1 MKYPVSWCTV
11 PEPEAPSL
19 PPRVPAERV
28 RPPEAEFPGAF
39 FSYGM
44 SASNSALGVSSAN
57 ADSDSS
63 AIRSRANELWSEHA
77 SLSLPAGPSE
87 GGEHSCSPLP
97 PAGFQVRA
105 RNYLHDK
112 IKIAAEPSLF
122 DLMHVDMWR
131 SPQKIGN
138 VAARKDSWLRSAR
151 AAGDTREYLVILYV
165 TPATPYIHLAFY
177 LAVQP
182 ARLAARPHAQ
192 RLWTRFCQTGTE
204 GDAFRNERWK
214 VIPRIAEGP
223 WAVQAAV
230 GTKPALLGTKLEHT
244 WILCPNDDKGSGGA
258 APTTAGEQLGSP
270 SHARPRGSSFGVAH
284 GPGPYIESDCDVSS
298 SSMAYVLVSL
308 IQNSAKCVL
317 AEGQY
322 GGFTFCSRRVHLTP
336 SPRPSPP

>member
-1 MKYPVSWCTV
+1 MLPFMMHWGRSPVHLIS
-11 PEPEAPSL
+11 
-19 PPRVPAERV
+19 
-28 RPPEAEFPGAF
+28 
-39 FSYGM
+39 M
-44 SASNSALGVSSAN
+44 SASNSALGVLSSN

-63 AIRSRANELWSEHA
+63 SIRLRTNELWSEHA

-192 RLWTRFCQTGTE
+192 RLWTRFCQSGPE

-244 WILCPNDDKGSGGA
+244 WILCPNDDKGSGGG

-270 SHARPRGSSFGVAH
+270 SHARPRGSSFGMAH

-308 IQNSAKCVL
+308 IQNSAKCVF
-317 AEGQY
+317 GQY
-322 GGFTFCSRRVHLTP
+322 RRFHICSPLYRVSPHALAP
-336 SPRPSPP
+336 SLPTIDTL